1 MLVRFLNN
9 MSPDQDSTGKS
20 GGMPISCENWLKLVN
35 PYELTVDRFE
45 EVLEKNQFKF
55 LSSHPLWVL
64 YNKDYRDL
72 LKKHNYE
79 IWSIKVEPKHHVTI
93 LIEGLLKNM
102 PLDRDKANFI
112 LKNKLHPHN
121 INILNA
127 SFFEDHQK
135 LDIQNLQNKRIKR
148 VRNILK
154 NTTSHLYEMR
164 ACFHRLFN
172 EMIEDRTLLHYQHL
186 YLQEYPFPYMPDREK
201 EWYGLVNNSWCD
213 YNEHGYRKFEEPK
226 VEWREIV
233 RKNNEYTQTVI
244 RYLEQWKN
252 LD

>member
-172 EMIEDRTLLHYQHL
+172 EMIEDRTLLHYLADMYHK
-186 YLQEYPFPYMPDREK
+186 LQPLQAFQD
-201 EWYGLVNNSWCD
+201 
-213 YNEHGYRKFEEPK
+213 
-226 VEWREIV
+226 
-233 RKNNEYTQTVI
+233 
-244 RYLEQWKN
+244 
-252 LD
+252 

>member
-79 IWSIKVEPKHHVTI
+79 IWSIKFEPKHHVTI

-233 RKNNEYTQTVI
+233 RKNNKYTQTVI